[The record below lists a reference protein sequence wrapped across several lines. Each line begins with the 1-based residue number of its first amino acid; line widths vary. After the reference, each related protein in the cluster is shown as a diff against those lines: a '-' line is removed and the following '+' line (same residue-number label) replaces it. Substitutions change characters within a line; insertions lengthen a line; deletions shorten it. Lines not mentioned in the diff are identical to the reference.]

1 MYLVR
6 NVVAMEKTI
15 QRTFF
20 PLLRGS
26 AHQAILL
33 VVSLTAGMVP
43 VTCQTVASSDSLG
56 VIGNAWSVEYM
67 GTSNQSNR
75 YFLASSAI
83 QSKQGQGHYQ
93 TNVAMHSVSY
103 SVSDRITAG
112 AMVGFFGVW
121 LTAKARWQAGEKT
134 SVGLGGLG
142 AADFFATLRKP
153 LALGFINVT
162 QGDDNKNI
170 TFSVGCTNAAFG
182 SGGKQY
188 YSPGARQGE
197 NEWYGFYYPES
208 EYRRYPRA
216 LMLSISGMVPMTNRR
231 WLITENYFVTQSAF
245 PKVVQAPY
253 NSRVS
258 SSTYLNSIY
267 TGDDVVWPSL
277 SEDLGILSLG
287 VRSYIRRSDWFF
299 WDCGLAAVLQ
309 DGEGFPVPW
318 FSFTLE
324 F

>member
-1 MYLVR
+1 M
-6 NVVAMEKTI
+6 
-15 QRTFF
+15 
-20 PLLRGS
+20 
-26 AHQAILL
+26 LL
-33 VVSLTAGMVP
+33 VGQDVAGMAP
-43 VTCQTVASSDSLG
+43 VACQTVAISDSLG
-56 VIGNAWSVEYM
+56 ALGSAWNVEYT

-93 TNVAMHSVSY
+93 TNVAMNSLSY
-103 SVSDRITAG
+103 SVSDRVTAG
-112 AMVGFFGVW
+112 VMVGFFGVW
-121 LTAKARWQAGEKT
+121 LTAKARWQVGKKT
-134 SVGLGGLG
+134 CVGLGGLG
-142 AADFFATLRKP
+142 AADFFAALRPP

-162 QGDDNKNI
+162 QGDENKNI

-182 SGGKQY
+182 SGWKTY
-188 YSPGARQGE
+188 YSPGARRGE
-197 NEWYGFYYPES
+197 SGWSGFYFPES
-208 EYRRYPRA
+208 RYRRYPRA
-216 LMLSISGMVPMTNRR
+216 LILNVSGMVPLTKRR

-245 PKVVQAPY
+245 GKVVQSPY
-253 NSRVS
+253 NSPVE

-277 SEDLGILSLG
+277 SDDLGILSLG
-287 VRSYIRRSDWFF
+287 VRSYFRRSDWFF
-299 WDCGLAAVLQ
+299 WDCGLAAVVQ

>member
-1 MYLVR
+1 MLFVGQD
-6 NVVAMEKTI
+6 V
-15 QRTFF
+15 
-20 PLLRGS
+20 
-26 AHQAILL
+26 
-33 VVSLTAGMVP
+33 AGMAP
-43 VTCQTVASSDSLG
+43 VACQTVAISDSLG
-56 VIGNAWSVEYM
+56 ALGSAWNVEYT

-83 QSKQGQGHYQ
+83 QSKQSQGHYQ
-93 TNVAMHSVSY
+93 TNVALHSVSY
-103 SVSDRITAG
+103 SVSDRVTAG

-121 LTAKARWQAGEKT
+121 LTAKARWQVGKKT
-134 SVGLGGLG
+134 CVGLGGLG
-142 AADFFATLRKP
+142 AADFFAALRP
-153 LALGFINVT
+153 LLALGFINVT
-162 QGDDNKNI
+162 KGDENKNI

-182 SGGKQY
+182 SGWKKY
-188 YSPGARQGE
+188 YSPGARRGE
-197 NEWYGFYYPES
+197 SGWSGFYFPES
-208 EYRRYPRA
+208 QYRRYPRA
-216 LMLSISGMVPMTNRR
+216 LILNVSGMVPLTKRR

-245 PKVVQAPY
+245 AKVVQSPY
-253 NSRVS
+253 NSPVE

-277 SEDLGILSLG
+277 SDDLGILSLG

-299 WDCGLAAVLQ
+299 WDCGLAAVVQ